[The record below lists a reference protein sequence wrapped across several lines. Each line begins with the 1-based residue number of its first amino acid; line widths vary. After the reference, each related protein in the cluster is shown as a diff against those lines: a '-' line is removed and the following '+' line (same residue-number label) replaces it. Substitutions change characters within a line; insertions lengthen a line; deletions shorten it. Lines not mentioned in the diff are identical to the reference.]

1 MTNAQCL
8 AILVDIAKILSII
21 WMGFMFLRF
30 AQSMNNISINGKGHF
45 KAIGKVIL
53 FIVLTLALLVGF
65 TVYKSKRE
73 NYTELHRQVSEV
85 KAVVNDLKQRIE
97 RLER

>member
-21 WMGFMFLRF
+21 WMGFMFLKF

-65 TVYKSKRE
+65 TVYKSKKE
-73 NYTELHRQVSEV
+73 NYTELHRQ
-85 KAVVNDLKQRIE
+85 VNDLKQRIE